1 MVLDVIVD
9 QNPIPVKKIKAEV
22 VNTPRA
28 HAVQER
34 VSRSASEFSID
45 SIVRFVNGKD
55 LLRYLPE
62 ESLKESS
69 VRGVIN
75 PDLQKQVGVIFIGSS
90 IK

>member
-9 QNPIPVKKIKAEV
+9 QQKIDNKKIKAEV
-22 VNTPRA
+22 VNATGTQSAQPEA
-28 HAVQER
+28 
-34 VSRSASEFSID
+34 SRSAYDFSVA
-45 SIVRFVNGKD
+45 SVVPFVNGKD

-69 VRGVIN
+69 VRSVIN

>member
-9 QNPIPVKKIKAEV
+9 QQKIDNKKIKAEV
-22 VNTPRA
+22 VNATGTQSAQPEA
-28 HAVQER
+28 
-34 VSRSASEFSID
+34 SRSAYNFSVP